1 MNEQEVNQKFND
13 ITRPKIIQQIT
24 KQKRP
29 PAKFPEL
36 RYLWGITLLGSFA
49 LMVLAAIIQTF
60 LDMQIQTLNICQGHR
75 LLWLWKELQG
85 GALAHGDRKNI
96 GRLR

>member
-1 MNEQEVNQKFND
+1 MNEQEVNQKFD
-13 ITRPKIIQQIT
+13 DMVKPKVINQII

-49 LMVLAAIIQTF
+49 LMVLCSIVVTLIQS
-60 LDMQIQTLNICQGHR
+60 L
-75 LLWLWKELQG
+75 
-85 GALAHGDRKNI
+85 
-96 GRLR
+96 